1 MTANDIRALR
11 TRHGLTQRELA
22 RRLRV
27 DPVTISR
34 WETGTRS
41 PDKHS
46 LERLL
51 RVARRLERGGN
62 PTASGVAVP

>member
-1 MTANDIRALR
+1 MTKDEIRDLR
-11 TRHGLTQRELA
+11 HRHGLTQRDLA

-34 WETGTRS
+34 WETGVRS

-46 LERLL
+46 MERLR
-51 RVARRLERGGN
+51 RVARRLEQGN